1 MKINSFLNKWY
12 NKEIENWGVTT
23 SKQYRDF
30 ESDYKKVLKETCK
43 EIGFELK
50 DFNKNH
56 YDFSAVLQNKKNKL
70 YYYISIS
77 DVRWWK
83 NDWADKILY
92 RTMKDEKDWTGGSN
106 HFCKLT
112 ELADYLVNLNNQYEK
127 SIIVENTI
135 DENRFNELFK
145 KFEINTKFEED
156 ELQMFVIKNE
166 NCYTIIDNRTGK
178 LYTEDFSKREYAVR
192 YIKGE
197 GIDSI
202 REDECKYEI
211 LIYDS
216 KEDFEQNEPF
226 QHNVMSDLN
235 SAKNELKDVLN
246 MNNYYAG
253 YIYDQE
259 TGETFWVDDE
269 LEEEEEL

>member
-1 MKINSFLNKWY
+1 MKIKAFLNKWY
-12 NKEIENWGVTT
+12 DIDIENWGVTT
-23 SKQYRDF
+23 SDEYRKFQD
-30 ESDYKKVLKETCK
+30 DYKNTLKDICK
-43 EIGFELK
+43 GIGFELK

-56 YDFSAVLQNKKNKL
+56 YNFSAVVQNKKNKL
-70 YYYISIS
+70 NYYISIS

-83 NDWADKILY
+83 NEWADKILF

-106 HFCKLT
+106 HYCKLS
-112 ELADYLVNLNNQYEK
+112 ELSDCLVALNKEFEK
-127 SIIVENTI
+127 NIIDENTI
-135 DENRFNELFK
+135 DEEKFNSLYN
-145 KFEINTKFEED
+145 KFENNIKFEED
-156 ELQMFVIKNE
+156 ELKMFVIKNE
-166 NCYTIIDNRTGK
+166 NCYTVIDNKNGK
-178 LYTEDFSKREYAVR
+178 LYTEDFSEKEYAIR

-202 REDECKYEI
+202 RDDERKYEI